1 MKDII
6 IIAAL
11 AFIALAAVSMG
22 IACMA
27 KHLKATGKSS
37 LRKIAVNI
45 AEGTHDGTL
54 SKLTDAAVSTRY
66 LMAKIGSTWDHA
78 AIGTQADKPI
88 GVYLDEVSSAEVGE
102 RRAIAL
108 LGGTQTLKMV
118 AGGVVS
124 NGDELVT
131 TAAGKVIDAA
141 DASTAGTY
149 WLVGTAINLSADAAD
164 GDAIEVASRQPIKLV
179 VIANGSTLAQT
190 QAAMNGPNLVRV
202 L

>member
-1 MKDII
+1 
-6 IIAAL
+6 
-11 AFIALAAVSMG
+11 
-22 IACMA
+22 
-27 KHLKATGKSS
+27 
-37 LRKIAVNI
+37 
-45 AEGTHDGTL
+45 
-54 SKLTDAAVSTRY
+54 
-66 LMAKIGSTWDHA
+66 
-78 AIGTQADKPI
+78 
-88 GVYLDEVSSAEVGE
+88 
-102 RRAIAL
+102 
-108 LGGTQTLKMV
+108 MV

>member
-6 IIAAL
+6 IISAL
-11 AFIALAAVSMG
+11 AFIALAVAMG
-22 IACMA
+22 ISAMV
-27 KHLKATGKSS
+27 KHLQQTGQTR
-37 LRKIAVNI
+37 LRDIAVNI
-45 AEGTHDGTL
+45 AEGTHDGTI
-54 SKLTDAAVSTRY
+54 SKLTDAAVSARY

-102 RRAIAL
+102 RRAIGL
-108 LGGTQTLKMV
+108 LGSTHTLKMI

-124 NGDELVT
+124 NGDEVVT
-131 TAAGKVIDAA
+131 TASGKVIDAA
-141 DASTAGTY
+141 DVTAGTY

-164 GDAIEVASRQPIKLV
+164 GQEIEVASRQPIKLV